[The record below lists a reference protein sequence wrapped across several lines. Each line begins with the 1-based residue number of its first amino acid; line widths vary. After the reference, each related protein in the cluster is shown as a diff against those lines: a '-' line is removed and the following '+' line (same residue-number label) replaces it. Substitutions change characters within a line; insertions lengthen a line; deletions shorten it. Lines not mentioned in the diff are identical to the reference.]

1 MSEEGRLKMFEITV
15 REIIQKGDKT
25 SSQQIYQQVLKEL
38 DLRSVID
45 AVNKQEIEIV
55 SEDKKI
61 TTLDPLSEINHLK
74 SWCELKGYEVGDI
87 FECNR
92 TFIRWQ
98 IEEITTLILIKSLF
112 DGQYKAVTN
121 IRLMDEYTKR
131 DGDV

>member
-1 MSEEGRLKMFEITV
+1 MFEITV

-25 SSQQIYQQVLKEL
+25 SSQQIYQQALKEL
-38 DLRSVID
+38 DLRSVIE
-45 AVNKQEIEIV
+45 AVNKQEIEII

-92 TFIRWQ
+92 TLIKWQ